1 MMYHSSSIF
10 SFTPLRDL
18 LQVTWP
24 ALSTEQLTLI
34 DQPPQCYSPVDR
46 ASLFPRSRPTSE
58 SFVTFLMCSYGGG
71 GGGGGDWLGSRELGF
86 PTRISV
92 ELAGNFAIRTLQP
105 SITGM
110 NSGRS
115 DGIVLHC
122 LYIFDIIS
130 FPFNCIDTALSV
142 ANAMIGAKVVE
153 IILFRFFGPFLISET
168 VQKFLMRTQGEIIPG
183 NLASAVNRVCVKKP

>member
-10 SFTPLRDL
+10 SFIPLRDL
-18 LQVTWP
+18 LQVTRP

-46 ASLFPRSRPTSE
+46 ASLFPRSRFTSE
-58 SFVTFLMCSYGGG
+58 SFVKFLMCSYGGG
-71 GGGGGDWLGSRELGF
+71 DWLGFSNQDLCR
-86 PTRISV
+86 
-92 ELAGNFAIRTLQP
+92 AGWKFCHTNTSTLDYRDE
-105 SITGM
+105 SGM

-115 DGIVLHC
+115 DGIVFHC

-130 FPFNCIDTALSV
+130 FPFNCIDIALSV

-153 IILFRFFGPFLISET
+153 IILFRFFGSFLISET
-168 VQKFLMRTQGEIIPG
+168 VLKFLMRTQGETGPG